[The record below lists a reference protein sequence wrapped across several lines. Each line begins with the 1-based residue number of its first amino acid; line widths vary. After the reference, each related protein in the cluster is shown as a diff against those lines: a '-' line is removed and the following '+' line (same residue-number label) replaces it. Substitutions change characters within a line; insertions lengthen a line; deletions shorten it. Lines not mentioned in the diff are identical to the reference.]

1 MSGGRAQTIGELEAP
16 EQLYKRDSVLF
27 AAASRGQTELI
38 RSLIARGEHVDWA
51 DAHGQTPLWAAA
63 WNGHADACAALC
75 EAGADVNAATRSGL
89 TPLMQAVLCKRTDC
103 VRVLLEHRADTSR
116 VHPGAHPLCAPP
128 PRRRPA
134 ASEPICSQA
143 TATT

>member
-1 MSGGRAQTIGELEAP
+1 MSSGRAQTIGELEAP

-63 WNGHADACAALC
+63 WNGHADACA
-75 EAGADVNAATRSGL
+75 
-89 TPLMQAVLCKRTDC
+89 
-103 VRVLLEHRADTSR
+103 VLLDHSPNLRLHYTS
-116 VHPGAHPLCAPP
+116 HPSKHSDLHL
-128 PRRRPA
+128 
-134 ASEPICSQA
+134 
-143 TATT
+143 